1 MKKTAIMMM
10 VAALVAGIAGAA
22 EVSVSADF
30 ASAYVFRGAT
40 FNDGLVFQPGM
51 EAAGF
56 PIPEEYGSLA
66 IGTWANFDIND
77 VGAGNEFTE
86 IDYYLSYSLP
96 VSVVDLGV
104 GYCEYTYPSGG
115 SADREMSLSV
125 GKGIGESGFYTSL
138 AFNYGLDGAIDGSTY
153 IQGGLDYGV
162 DLSDALSMSAGV
174 TAAYAMNDGGED
186 GFNDATATVG
196 LSYALSESWA
206 INSSL
211 TYVAQLDDKVLTD
224 DAYDVGLLGMIGLSC
239 DF

>member
-1 MKKTAIMMM
+1 MKKTGIILM
-10 VAALVAGIAGAA
+10 VAALAAGMAGAA

-30 ASAYVFRGAT
+30 ASAYVFRGVT
-40 FNDGLVFQPGM
+40 FNDGMVFQPGL
-51 EAAGF
+51 EASGF
-56 PIPEEYGSLA
+56 PIPEELGSIA

-77 VGAGNEFTE
+77 VGAGSEFTE

-96 VSVVDLGV
+96 VSVVDLGI

-115 SADREMSLSV
+115 AADREVSFSV
-125 GKGIGESGFYTSL
+125 GKGIGESGLYSSL

-153 IQGGLDYGV
+153 IQAGLDYGV
-162 DLSDALSMSAGV
+162 DLSDALSASAGV
-174 TAAYAMNDGGED
+174 TAAYAMYDGGED

-206 INSSL
+206 LNGSV
-211 TYVAQLDDKVLTD
+211 TYVAQLDDKVLAD